1 MPNLPVCHCGKKPNC
16 FSREEF
22 KGVIIASSY
31 SWARAPGWAG
41 PGSILQGWR
50 NWGSSEGAL
59 GAWGSPSDFLGKEV
73 KPVPTKVC
81 APPYLQIFRHHC
93 RLLWAW
99 CTLSKNLNF
108 TITLPT
114 TMASLLETCLDL
126 YNCRNLD
133 LGSVFDFL
141 PLLCFV
147 SKCSTYRSENLNFSR
162 LQNQKTNEIFCLIL
176 LLGPKCQIVTVLLI
190 YSSKW

>member
-1 MPNLPVCHCGKKPNC
+1 MAKFKNVLSYFRNGKNLMPNLPVCHCGKKPNC

-81 APPYLQIFRHHC
+81 APPYLQIFRQ
-93 RLLWAW
+93 
-99 CTLSKNLNF
+99 
-108 TITLPT
+108 TLPFVVGVVY
-114 TMASLLETCLDL
+114 SIKKFEF
-126 YNCRNLD
+126 YNYLTYYHGFSSRD
-133 LGSVFDFL
+133 MFR
-141 PLLCFV
+141 FV
-147 SKCSTYRSENLNFSR
+147 Q
-162 LQNQKTNEIFCLIL
+162 LQK
-176 LLGPKCQIVTVLLI
+176 
-190 YSSKW
+190 S